1 MSLRMNLYGW
11 SFDSFTQVLGSKN
24 AAVLEAATARLTE
37 CIHEPNLSR
46 GKAWLTTLIE
56 TGFPLRRDRQPPPEP
71 AGGGLLNVP
80 METEVHVFVVHSI
93 ARAIA
98 HDDYL
103 DLAAESSNWKHP
115 AVGSLYNELAA
126 CEFKRSG
133 KCPVE
138 YHTWMWKL
146 IDGSPLFGDD
156 FRTEWSFY
164 SLFTN
169 QELAAIIPVFQAAEQ
184 YKRSVPDNLPEDYKA
199 KLRTSLSEGGKQ
211 FIGDLI
217 KWFSAI
223 QRAGQDAF
231 ILWW

>member
-11 SFDSFTQVLGSKN
+11 SIDSFIQVLGSKN
-24 AAVLEAATARLTE
+24 AAVLAAATARLSE
-37 CIHEPNLSR
+37 CLDEPNLSK

-56 TGFPLRRDRQPPPEP
+56 TGFPLGRDRQPAPEP
-71 AGGGLLNVP
+71 AGGGLLAVQT
-80 METEVHVFVVHSI
+80 ETEVHVFVVHSI

-98 HDDYL
+98 RDDYL
-103 DLAAESSNWKHP
+103 DLAGESSSWSHP
-115 AVGSLYNELAA
+115 AVGSLHNELAA

-138 YHTWMWKL
+138 YFTWMWKL
-146 IDGSPLFGDD
+146 SNGSPLFGDD

-169 QELAAIIPVFQAAEQ
+169 QELVAIVPVFQAAEQ
-184 YKRSVPDNLPEDYKA
+184 FQRSLPDNLPEDYRA
-199 KLRTSLSEGGKQ
+199 KLRTSLSDGGKQ

>member
-11 SFDSFTQVLGSKN
+11 SFDSFTRVLGSKN
-24 AAVLEAATARLTE
+24 AAVLEAATARLAE
-37 CIHEPNLSR
+37 CLQEPNLSR

-56 TGFPLRRDRQPPPEP
+56 TGFPLARDRQPPEP
-71 AGGGLLNVP
+71 AGGGLLNVQ
-80 METEVHVFVVHSI
+80 METEAHVFVVHCI

-98 HDDYL
+98 RDDYL
-103 DLAAESSNWKHP
+103 DLAGESSNWKHP
-115 AVGSLYNELAA
+115 AVASLYNELAA
-126 CEFKRSG
+126 CQFKHSG

-138 YHTWMWKL
+138 FHTWMWKL
-146 IDGSPLFGDD
+146 SDGSAIFGDD
-156 FRTEWSFY
+156 FRTDWSFY
-164 SLFTN
+164 TLFTN
-169 QELAAIIPVFQAAEQ
+169 HELAAIVPVFQAAEQ
-184 YKRSVPDNLPEDYKA
+184 FKRSLPDNLPEEHRA
-199 KLRTSLSEGGKQ
+199 KMRTSLSEGGKQ

>member
-1 MSLRMNLYGW
+1 MNLYGW
-11 SFDSFTQVLGSKN
+11 SFESFTQVLGSKN
-24 AAVLEAATARLTE
+24 AAILEAAAARLSE
-37 CIHEPNLSR
+37 CLNEPNLSK

-56 TGFPLRRDRQPPPEP
+56 TGFPLQRDRPTPPEP
-71 AGGGLLNVP
+71 AGGGLLNVQ

-98 HDDYL
+98 HGDYL
-103 DLAAESSNWKHP
+103 DLAGESSTWQHP
-115 AVGSLYNELAA
+115 AIASLYNELSA

-138 YHTWMWKL
+138 YFTWMWKL
-146 IDGSPLFGDD
+146 SDGSPIFGDD
-156 FRTEWSFY
+156 FRSDWSFY

-169 QELAAIIPVFQAAEQ
+169 QELAAIVPVFQAAEQ
-184 YKRSVPDNLPEDYKA
+184 FKRSLPDNLPEDYRA
-199 KLRTSLSEGGKQ
+199 KMKTGLSEGGKQ

-223 QRAGQDAF
+223 QQAGQDAF

>member
-1 MSLRMNLYGW
+1 MNLYGW
-11 SFDSFTQVLGSKN
+11 SFDSFTHVLGRKN
-24 AAVLEAATARLTE
+24 AAVLDAATARLSE
-37 CIHEPNLSR
+37 CLQEPDLAK

-56 TGFPLRRDRQPPPEP
+56 KGFPLRKDRQPSPEP
-71 AGGGLLNVP
+71 EGGGLLNVH
-80 METEVHVFVVHSI
+80 METEVHVFVLHSI

-103 DLAAESSNWKHP
+103 DLAAESSNWSHP
-115 AVGSLYNELAA
+115 AVGSLYNDLAA

-146 IDGSPLFGDD
+146 SNGSPIFGDD

-169 QELAAIIPVFQAAEQ
+169 QELAAIIPVFQAAQ
-184 YKRSVPDNLPEDYKA
+184 QFKRSLPDNLPEDYRA
-199 KLRTSLSEGGKQ
+199 KMKTTLSEGGKQ

-217 KWFSAI
+217 KWFGAI
-223 QRAGQDAF
+223 QSAGQDAF

>member
-1 MSLRMNLYGW
+1 VSLRMNLYGW

-24 AAVLEAATARLTE
+24 AAVLEAATTRLSE
-37 CIHEPNLSR
+37 CLDEPDLSK
-46 GKAWLTTLIE
+46 GKAWLTKLIE
-56 TGFPLRRDRQPPPEP
+56 TGFPLRQNRHSPTEP
-71 AGGGLLNVP
+71 AEGGLLTVQ

-103 DLAAESSNWKHP
+103 DLADESSNWKYP

-138 YHTWMWKL
+138 YHTWMWKFMN
-146 IDGSPLFGDD
+146 GSPIFGDD
-156 FRTEWSFY
+156 FRTAWSFY

-169 QELAAIIPVFQAAEQ
+169 QELAAIVPVFQAAEQ
-184 YKRSVPDNLPEDYKA
+184 FTRTLPDNLPEDHKA
-199 KLRTSLSEGGKQ
+199 KMQTSLSERGKQ

>member
-1 MSLRMNLYGW
+1 MQLYGW
-11 SFDSFTQVLGSKN
+11 SFDSFTRVLGSKD
-24 AAVLEAATARLTE
+24 AAVLEAATARLAE
-37 CIHEPNLSR
+37 CLHEPELSR

-56 TGFPLRRDRQPPPEP
+56 TGYPLRRDRQPPPEP
-71 AGGGLLNVP
+71 AGGGLLTVQ

-98 HDDYL
+98 HEDHL
-103 DLAAESSNWKHP
+103 DLTGESSDWTHP
-115 AVGSLYNELAA
+115 AVISLHNELSASK
-126 CEFKRSG
+126 FHLSG

-146 IDGSPLFGDD
+146 SNGSPIFGDD

-164 SLFTN
+164 SLFSN

-184 YKRSVPDNLPEDYKA
+184 FNRLLPDNLPEEYRA
-199 KLRTSLSEGGKQ
+199 KMRTCLSESGKQ
-211 FIGDLI
+211 FVQDLI

-223 QRAGQDAF
+223 QRVGQDAF

>member
-1 MSLRMNLYGW
+1 MNLYGW
-11 SFDSFTQVLGSKN
+11 SFDSFTQVRGSKN
-24 AAVLEAATARLTE
+24 AAVLEAATARLSE
-37 CIHEPNLSR
+37 CLDEPNLSK
-46 GKAWLTTLIE
+46 GKTWLTTLIDS
-56 TGFPLRRDRQPPPEP
+56 GFPLQRDRQPPPEP
-71 AGGGLLNVP
+71 AGGGLLNVQ

-98 HDDYL
+98 RDDYL
-103 DLAAESSNWKHP
+103 DLAGESSNWSHP
-115 AVGSLYNELAA
+115 AVQSLYNELAA

-133 KCPVE
+133 KCSVE
-138 YHTWMWKL
+138 YFTAMWKL

-169 QELAAIIPVFQAAEQ
+169 QELAAIIPVFHAAEE

-199 KLRTSLSEGGKQ
+199 KMRTSLSEGGKQ
-211 FIGDLI
+211 FIGDLL
-217 KWFSAI
+217 KWFRAI
-223 QRAGQDAF
+223 HEAGQDAF

>member
-1 MSLRMNLYGW
+1 MNLYGW
-11 SFDSFTQVLGSKN
+11 SYDSFTQVLGSKN
-24 AAVLEAATARLTE
+24 AAVLDSATAHLSE
-37 CIHEPNLSR
+37 CLDEPNLSR

-56 TGFPLRRDRQPPPEP
+56 TGFPLRRDRPPAPES
-71 AGGGLLNVP
+71 AGGGLLNVQ
-80 METEVHVFVVHSI
+80 METEVHVLVVHSI
-93 ARAIA
+93 ACAIA
-98 HDDYL
+98 RDDYL
-103 DLAAESSNWKHP
+103 DLADETSNWQHP

-138 YHTWMWKL
+138 YHSWMWKL
-146 IDGSPLFGDD
+146 SNGSPIFGDE

-184 YKRSVPDNLPEDYKA
+184 FKRSLPDNLPEDYRA
-199 KLRTSLSEGGKQ
+199 QIRTTLSDDGKQ

-223 QRAGQDAF
+223 HRAGQDAF
-231 ILWW
+231 IMWS